1 MEGGWSSKKERAERG
16 LRMAF
21 MPKAINMVPNT
32 LAAIRREGDWERRE
46 EGGAMFGFFC
56 LCRCIYR
63 KCSKSLEVFLFAH
76 PLSLLLRI
84 F

>member
-32 LAAIRREGDWERRE
+32 LAAMRREGDWERRK
-46 EGGAMFGFFC
+46 EGGAMFGFFVC
-56 LCRCIYR
+56 VGVSAGNVKNL
-63 KCSKSLEVFLFAH
+63 
-76 PLSLLLRI
+76 
-84 F
+84 